1 MIPMDFDWLAN
12 VLATDYQ
19 GDNRQVININTDT
32 RTLCDG
38 EVFLA
43 LKGPNFDGHKFIDQA
58 KQNGA
63 IGVIVDHAV
72 NTDIAQFVVADTR
85 IALGELGAAVMASVA
100 PKTIAITG
108 SVVLD
113 LIVLLII
120 ILVDLRIV
128 VRRGVVVV
136 FVAVVHR

>member
-43 LKGPNFDGHKFIDQA
+43 LKGLTLMVISLLS
-58 KQNGA
+58 KQN
-63 IGVIVDHAV
+63 
-72 NTDIAQFVVADTR
+72 
-85 IALGELGAAVMASVA
+85 
-100 PKTIAITG
+100 KK
-108 SVVLD
+108 
-113 LIVLLII
+113 VLLESLLITLLI
-120 ILVDLRIV
+120 PTLLNL
-128 VRRGVVVV
+128 
-136 FVAVVHR
+136 

>member
-19 GDNRQVININTDT
+19 GDNRKVININTDT

-43 LKGPNFDGHKFIDQA
+43 LKGPNFDGHKFIEQA
-58 KQNGA
+58 KQKGA

-72 NTDIAQFVVADTR
+72 DTDIAQFVVADTR
-85 IALGELGAAVMASVA
+85 IKQFICC
-100 PKTIAITG
+100 P
-108 SVVLD
+108 
-113 LIVLLII
+113 
-120 ILVDLRIV
+120 
-128 VRRGVVVV
+128 
-136 FVAVVHR
+136 